1 MKVGKGVWRIAS
13 RLYVSVVPDVP
24 MIKLHKVTA
33 VACVVKRG
41 TPQDVVEAVYPAYF
55 QTTIAD
61 GAVVYE
67 DQFWEVAGWI
77 ADRRAEGH
85 TVLVHCIGGR
95 NRSVLAAVLSI
106 VVTWRREGRTVTG
119 GGETLL
125 IGARNERPNSIANP
139 AFEAWLKEMK

>member
-24 MIKLHKVTA
+24 MIDLHGITA

-41 TPQDVVEAVYPAYF
+41 TPQDVIEAVGGRYF
-55 QTTIAD
+55 HQTIAD
-61 GAVVYE
+61 GTVVYE
-67 DQFWEVAGWI
+67 DLFWHVAEWI

-95 NRSVLAAVLSI
+95 NRSVTAAVLSLK
-106 VVTWRREGRTVTG
+106 VTWNRRGQSLPGWE
-119 GGETLL
+119 LL
-125 IGARNERPNSIANP
+125 EGAREARRNSIANP
-139 AFEAWLKEMK
+139 AFEAWLEEME